1 MRNNVFFEQFAIY
14 FKNVRI
20 HTMGKKELDRGTK
33 IVIGGIANKVEIE
46 EFYKDL
52 ETREKKFDDYIIAYI
67 DFLGIKEK
75 MKKDSSF
82 ESLQILKFLL
92 SGTKKTAGYISDI
105 NTINNFE
112 IKIFS
117 DNIVIAQKVNEEKLS
132 EQIIS
137 IVNLIG
143 AIQFHSLMQFDF
155 WLRGGITIGELFI
168 DNSVVWGTGLIE
180 AYNIENNLANYP
192 RVILAD
198 KILRK
203 FEDCEK
209 KALNL
214 YALIK
219 KDFDGLW
226 FVDFILAAPNLK
238 MIPTISEFLGEKV
251 IRYSDESNRV
261 KQKINWMITY
271 FNSYCCKF
279 KDRGNYEK
287 YTLPYI

>member
-1 MRNNVFFEQFAIY
+1 MRNDVVFKQSVICVEY
-14 FKNVRI
+14 MRI
-20 HTMGKKELDRGTK
+20 LRMNKKELDRGTK
-33 IVIGGIANKVEIE
+33 IVIGGIANKIEIE

-192 RVILAD
+192 RVILD
-198 KILRK
+198 NKLLRK
-203 FEDCEK
+203 YEDCEK

-214 YALIK
+214 FALIK

-238 MIPTISEFLGEKV
+238 MIPAISEFLGEKV
-251 IRYSDESNRV
+251 IRYSDESSRV

-271 FNSYCCKF
+271 FNLYCCKF
-279 KDRGNYEK
+279 RDRGNYEE